1 MMDRREAEAEA
12 EVKARMGA
20 IETRQGRNPTSGD
33 SGYWQNVQKL
43 TIKETLDEENSSDQ
57 EGSLKGEEI
66 KTI

>member
-20 IETRQGRNPTSGD
+20 IETRQVRNPKSGD